1 MHWQYVSYALPLVIA
16 AAVSF
21 AVAVFAW
28 RRRTAPG
35 ATALA
40 LLMLAAAEWS
50 LVYAL
55 RLASVDLPAKIFWSQ
70 VRYVGIVVTS
80 TAWLVFALQYTG
92 RGAKWLTRRGLAWLA
107 VEPLVILLLVWT
119 NKYHNLI
126 WTNIELE
133 SVGSLLVWHASH
145 GAAWW
150 VHTVYSYLLILLGD
164 LLIIQVFIRSPRLY
178 REQAGAL
185 LLGMSAPLLVNVLSV
200 FGLISTPLDLTPFAF
215 VAMGLALTWAIF
227 HPQLLDIVP
236 VAREAIIESLHDGLI
251 VLDAQDRVVELNPAI
266 QRIIGRTATEVI
278 GQPAAQALSGWPDLV
293 AHCHDATETQAEI
306 VLVEDGTQRTFD
318 LRISPLHD
326 YQERVT
332 GRLVILRDI
341 TERKRTEKA
350 LQRGTMRLQ
359 MAADVARSAAVTH
372 GMDDLLERTA
382 NLIQDHFGF
391 YHTGIFLVDEQGEY
405 AVLKAATGEAGRTM
419 LERGYQLEMDE
430 ISTVAR
436 VASTGQSCI
445 ALDVGA
451 DAVHFENPLLPE
463 TRSEI
468 TLPLQV
474 GGRVIG
480 ALDVQ
485 SREPAAF
492 DGDDLVASQAV
503 ADQLAVFI
511 ENARL
516 LQEMEQTMRDL
527 EAASGRYTQESWAVV
542 SQRSERPLG
551 YRYSR
556 AGVEPVAGPC
566 QDSEPAA
573 GGTLAVPITLR
584 DQVIGMLDL
593 RSEGET
599 FSPETVSL
607 VEEVAGRLALA
618 MENARL
624 LEDTRRRAQQE
635 QLLRAATAHMH
646 ESSDMETVLKTA
658 ADEMYEALGL
668 DEVVIRLTMEDDE

>member
-21 AVAVFAW
+21 AVAIFAW

-50 LVYAL
+50 LAYAL

-70 VRYVGIVVTS
+70 VRYLGIVVTS

-185 LLGMSAPLLVNVLSV
+185 LLGMLAPLLGNVLSV
-200 FGLISTPLDLTPFAF
+200 FNLIPTPLDLTPFAF
-215 VAMGLALTWAIF
+215 VAMGLALAWGIF
-227 HPQLLDIVP
+227 HPRLLDIVP
-236 VAREAIIESLHDGLI
+236 VAREAIIEGLHDGLL
-251 VLDAQDRVVELNPAI
+251 VLDAQGRVVELNPAI
-266 QRIIGRTATEVI
+266 QRLIGRPATEVI
-278 GQPAAQALSGWPDLV
+278 GQPVAQALAGWPDLV
-293 AHCHDATETQAEI
+293 AHCHDVTETQAEI
-306 VLVEDGTQRTFD
+306 ILGEGGTQRTFD

-341 TERKRTEKA
+341 TERKRAEGA
-350 LQRGTMRLQ
+350 LRRGTMRLQ
-359 MAADVARSAAVTH
+359 LAADVARSAAVTH
-372 GMDDLLERTA
+372 ELDELLDRA
-382 NLIQDHFGF
+382 VNLIQDRLDL
-391 YHTGIFLVDEQGEY
+391 YHAGIFLVDERGEY
-405 AVLKAATGEAGRTM
+405 AVLKAATGEAGRTI

-430 ISTVAR
+430 ISTVGR
-436 VASTGQSCI
+436 VTRTGQPRI
-445 ALDVGA
+445 VLDVGD

-463 TRSEI
+463 TRSEM

-492 DGDDLVASQAV
+492 DEDDMVASQAV

-527 EAASGRYTQESWAVV
+527 EVASGRYTQESWAAV

-556 AGVEPVAGPC
+556 AGVEPVAGPR
-566 QDSEPAA
+566 QDSGPAA
-573 GGTLAVPITLR
+573 GGALAVPITLR
-584 DQVIGMLDL
+584 DQVIGVLDL

-607 VEEVAGRLALA
+607 VKEVAGRLALA

-646 ESSDMETVLKTA
+646 ESSDMETVLRTA
-658 ADEMYEALGL
+658 VNEMYEALGL
-668 DEVVIRLTMEDDE
+668 DEIVIRLAMEADE

>member
-1 MHWQYVSYALPLVIA
+1 MHWQYVSYALPLIVA
-16 AAVSF
+16 AAISF

-40 LLMLAAAEWS
+40 LLMLAATEWS
-50 LVYAL
+50 LAYAL

-107 VEPLVILLLVWT
+107 VEPLVILMLVWT

-133 SVGSLLVWHASH
+133 RVGSLLMWHASH

-164 LLIIQVFIRSPRLY
+164 FLIVQVLIRSPRLY
-178 REQAGAL
+178 REQAAAL
-185 LLGMSAPLLVNVLSV
+185 LIGVSAPLLGNVLSV
-200 FGLISTPLDLTPFAF
+200 FELIPTSLDLTPFAF
-215 VAMGLALTWAIF
+215 VAMGLALAWAIF
-227 HPQLLDIVP
+227 RPQLLDIVP
-236 VAREAIIESLHDGLI
+236 VAREAIIEGLHDGLI
-251 VLDAQDRVVELNPAI
+251 VLDAQGRVVELNPAI

-278 GQPAAQALSGWPDLV
+278 GQPAAQALAGWPDLV
-293 AHCHDATETQAEI
+293 AHCHDVTEIQTEI
-306 VLVEDGTQRTFD
+306 VLGEGGTQRTFD
-318 LRISPLHD
+318 LRISFLRD

-341 TERKRTEKA
+341 TERKRAEGA
-350 LQRGTMRLQ
+350 LRRGTMRLQ
-359 MAADVARSAAVTH
+359 LAADVARSAAVTH
-372 GMDDLLERTA
+372 ELDELLDRTV
-382 NLIQDHFGF
+382 NLIQDRLDL
-391 YHTGIFLVDEQGEY
+391 YHAGIFLVDERGEY

-430 ISTVAR
+430 ISTVGR
-436 VASTGQSCI
+436 VTRTGQPRI
-445 ALDVGA
+445 VLDVGD
-451 DAVHFENPLLPE
+451 DAVHFENPLFPE
-463 TRSEI
+463 TRSEM

-492 DGDDLVASQAV
+492 DEDDMVASQAV

-527 EAASGRYTQESWAVV
+527 EVASGRYTQESWAAV
-542 SQRSERPLG
+542 SQRRERLLG

-556 AGVEPVAGPC
+556 AGVEPVAGPR
-566 QDSEPAA
+566 QDSGPAA
-573 GGTLAVPITLR
+573 SGDLAVPITLR
-584 DQVIGMLDL
+584 DQEIGLLNL
-593 RSEGET
+593 RSEGEA

-607 VEEVAGRLALA
+607 VKEVAGRLALA

-658 ADEMYEALGL
+658 ANEMYAALGL
-668 DEVVIRLTMEDDE
+668 DEIVIRLAMANDE